1 MLRRQSLFCCL
12 LKASRCLL
20 CVQRT
25 SLKEVAE
32 QLIGPF
38 AVIECVGEV
47 AHELL
52 LPASMG
58 CIHHESHVMLL
69 RMYKDGGRPASPPPA
84 VLPDDEEE
92 CETQQ
97 ALSGK
102 VM

>member
-1 MLRRQSLFCCL
+1 
-12 LKASRCLL
+12 
-20 CVQRT
+20 
-25 SLKEVAE
+25 
-32 QLIGPF
+32 
-38 AVIECVGEV
+38 
-47 AHELL
+47 
-52 LPASMG
+52 MG
-58 CIHHESHVMLL
+58 CFHHEAHVMLL